1 MPWSAT
7 ARPTRR
13 RSRRWSACCSTCAPR
28 RSRMTPPMPSPSP
41 SATSRRSPSP
51 RASRAGGAEM
61 AGVRLDQAMVERG
74 LAETRS
80 RAKSFIMAGDV
91 LVNGEKETRAG
102 RPVAATDTVAFR
114 EKPRFVSRGG
124 EKLDHALTAFG
135 IDVTGLVAADL
146 GASTGG
152 FTDCLLQRGAARVY
166 AVDVGYG
173 QLDEKLRTDERV
185 IVMERENARYLT
197 ALPEPVAITSIDV
210 SFISLKLMFP
220 VVAALSEPGA
230 RCVPLIKPQFEA
242 GRADIGKGGVVRD
255 SAVHR
260 RVLETTLA
268 AALEHG
274 LTPHGLVASPLR
286 GPAGNVEFLAHLV
299 HEPPPGDGV
308 EFAPMVEAALEQ
320 ARRVAGGE
328 EA

>member
-1 MPWSAT
+1 
-7 ARPTRR
+7 
-13 RSRRWSACCSTCAPR
+13 
-28 RSRMTPPMPSPSP
+28 
-41 SATSRRSPSP
+41 
-51 RASRAGGAEM
+51 M

-102 RPVAATDTVAFR
+102 RPVAATDAVAFR

-124 EKLDHALTAFG
+124 EKLDHALEAFG

-220 VVAALSEPGA
+220 VVVALSAPGA

-255 SAVHR
+255 AAIHR

-299 HEPPPGDGV
+299 NEPPPGGNVDI
-308 EFAPMVEAALEQ
+308 APMVEAALEQ
-320 ARRVAGGE
+320 ARRVSGGE

>member
-1 MPWSAT
+1 MA
-7 ARPTRR
+7 
-13 RSRRWSACCSTCAPR
+13 
-28 RSRMTPPMPSPSP
+28 
-41 SATSRRSPSP
+41 ATSI
-51 RASRAGGAEM
+51 
-61 AGVRLDQAMVERG
+61 RLDQAMVERG

-102 RPVAATDTVAFR
+102 RTVAAADTVTFR

-124 EKLDHALTAFG
+124 EKLDHALEAFG
-135 IDVTGLVAADL
+135 IDVTDLVAADL

-173 QLDEKLRTDERV
+173 QIDEKLRTDDRV
-185 IVMERENARYLT
+185 IVMERENARYLES
-197 ALPEPVAITSIDV
+197 LPEPIAITSIDV

-220 VVAALSEPGA
+220 VVARLSEPGA

-255 SAVHR
+255 PAVHR
-260 RVLETTLA
+260 RVLETTLT

-274 LTPHGLVASPLR
+274 LTPRGLVASPLR

-299 HEPPPGDGV
+299 NEPAPEAGV
-308 EFAPMVEAALEQ
+308 EIAPMVEAAMKE

-328 EA
+328 DA

>member
-1 MPWSAT
+1 M
-7 ARPTRR
+7 
-13 RSRRWSACCSTCAPR
+13 
-28 RSRMTPPMPSPSP
+28 
-41 SATSRRSPSP
+41 
-51 RASRAGGAEM
+51 ASSI
-61 AGVRLDQAMVERG
+61 RLDQAMVERA
-74 LAETRS
+74 LADTRS

-102 RPVAATDTVAFR
+102 RPIAETDTVSFK

-124 EKLDHALTAFG
+124 EKLDHALKAFG

-173 QLDEKLRTDERV
+173 QIDEKLRTDDRV

-197 ALPEPVAITSIDV
+197 SLPEPIAMTSIDV

-220 VVAALSEPGA
+220 VVTALSEPGA

-255 SAVHR
+255 PAVHR

-268 AALEHG
+268 SAIEHG
-274 LTPHGLVASPLR
+274 LVPHGLVASPLR

-299 HEPPPGDGV
+299 NESVPEGGV
-308 EFAPMVEAALEQ
+308 EITPMVDAAMEE
-320 ARRVAGGE
+320 ARRVANGE
-328 EA
+328 EP